1 MAGEGNGP
9 SSFGIP
15 RKPGGPSWHPDNA
28 PGPGEHGEHGEHGE
42 QPGDPEEP
50 NKYKRRVEDI
60 DPARTDPAAMIEHH
74 ESLRER
80 PSPYTVEGYIQGFRD
95 LSEAA
100 ITGHGQR
107 RARARLLV
115 IVTLTAL
122 CVPVGLQLLGLLH
135 FL

>member
-15 RKPGGPSWHPDNA
+15 RRPGGPDWHPDNA
-28 PGPGEHGEHGEHGE
+28 PDEGSET
-42 QPGDPEEP
+42 
-50 NKYKRRVEDI
+50 NKYRRRLEDI
-60 DPARTDPAAMIEHH
+60 DPARTDPSAMIEHH
-74 ESLRER
+74 EPLRPR

-100 ITGHGQR
+100 ITGHGKR

-115 IVTLTAL
+115 VVSLTAL
-122 CVPVGLQLLGLLH
+122 CVPVGLQLLGFLH

>member
-1 MAGEGNGP
+1 MEGEGNGP

-15 RKPGGPSWHPDNA
+15 RRPGGPAWHPDNL
-28 PGPGEHGEHGEHGE
+28 PGPDDAAGKGE
-42 QPGDPEEP
+42 D
-50 NKYKRRVEDI
+50 NKYRRRVEDI

-74 ESLRER
+74 EPIRER

-100 ITGHGQR
+100 INGRGQR
-107 RARARLLV
+107 RYRARLLV
-115 IVTLTAL
+115 VVTLTAL
-122 CVPVGLQLLGLLH
+122 CVPVGLQLLGFLH

>member
-1 MAGEGNGP
+1 MAGEGHGP

-15 RKPGGPSWHPDNA
+15 RHTSVPAWHPDNI
-28 PGPGEHGEHGEHGE
+28 PDED
-42 QPGDPEEP
+42 GDHKADA
-50 NKYKRRVEDI
+50 NKYRRRVEDI
-60 DPARTDPAAMIEHH
+60 DPARTDPSAMIEHH
-74 ESLRER
+74 EPLRPR

-115 IVTLTAL
+115 ILSLTAL
-122 CVPVGLQLLGLLH
+122 CVPVGLQLLGFLH
-135 FL
+135 IL

>member
-1 MAGEGNGP
+1 VAGEGHGP

-15 RKPGGPSWHPDNA
+15 SRPGGPDWHPDNA
-28 PGPGEHGEHGEHGE
+28 PDSAPDKNSER
-42 QPGDPEEP
+42 
-50 NKYKRRVEDI
+50 NKYRRRIEDI
-60 DPARTDPAAMIEHH
+60 DPARTDPSAMIEHH
-74 ESLRER
+74 EPLRPR

-107 RARARLLV
+107 RTRARLLV
-115 IVTLTAL
+115 VLSLTAL
-122 CVPVGLQLLGLLH
+122 CVPVGLQLLGFLH

>member
-1 MAGEGNGP
+1 MTGEGNGP
-9 SSFGIP
+9 SSYGIP
-15 RKPGGPSWHPDNA
+15 RKPGGPSWHPDNL
-28 PGPGEHGEHGEHGE
+28 PGPDER
-42 QPGDPEEP
+42 EER

-115 IVTLTAL
+115 IITLTAL